1 VQQEL
6 VKLKIKGHDQSAPEI
21 ANLIQEIMNS
31 GKEHEM

>member
-6 VKLKIKGHDQSAPEI
+6 EKLKKSGRDQSAPEI
-21 ANLIQEIMNS
+21 SNLIQEILNS